1 MPAAFDARD
10 DRADDLMRRS
20 ALNVATKANTPRTCA
35 GCRSAAMPT
44 PPVTQQQAP
53 PPERAIAVST
63 AGIPSTIA
71 QKNADSAAGGYQP
84 GGGYKSDAELG
95 AEPDVLA
102 DLLTS
107 VGGPKLENWVSVKN
121 VRNLIFIGFFLM
133 FIAPS
138 MCSTFFSSSD
148 NPPTDTAPDYAP
160 GTVREIPPDP
170 VAENAAVAQP
180 KPVPVRNPGSWI
192 GTNEYPARALR
203 EEREGTTAFRL
214 EVDAS
219 GGVTS
224 CTITGSSGHGD
235 LDRAACSALKRNAQF
250 TPARDVTGKAIRGMW
265 SNRVR
270 WQIPG

>member
-1 MPAAFDARD
+1 MPAAFNARD
-10 DRADDLMRRS
+10 ERADDLMRRS
-20 ALNVATKANTPRTCA
+20 ALNVAVNADASLVCA

-44 PPVTQQQAP
+44 RSVTEQQTT

-71 QKNADSAAGGYQP
+71 QKNADSAAEGYQP
-84 GGGYKSDAELG
+84 GEGYKSDAELG
-95 AEPDVLA
+95 AEPDILA
-102 DLLTS
+102 DFLTS
-107 VGGPKLENWVSVKN
+107 VGGPKIENWVSVKN

-138 MCSTFFSSSD
+138 MCSTFFNSSD
-148 NPPTDTAPDYAP
+148 NEPTNNPTD
-160 GTVREIPPDP
+160 VPPDTVSEMP
-170 VAENAAVAQP
+170 PDSVVETATVAQP
-180 KPVPVRNPGSWI
+180 KPLPAGNPGSWI
-192 GTNEYPARALR
+192 GTSQYPAKALR

-224 CTITGSSGHGD
+224 CTITSSSGHSD
-235 LDRAACSALKRNAQF
+235 LDRAACAALQRNGRF
-250 TPARDVTGKAIRGMW
+250 DPARDATGEAMPGMW

-270 WQIPG
+270 WQIPR